1 MQVKVV
7 FTGSRDWPFYSMVW
21 DDLWDLA
28 WGAMDLGHVTLH
40 VFVGD
45 CPSGVDDDVDKWV
58 ENHPYIHD
66 LDGRQIRIQL
76 HYFRAEWDVY
86 GKGAGPVRNMRMV
99 EAATADGVEDVQYRA
114 YNFNGS
120 AGTANCVG
128 HLIAAGVKGVLVNM
142 NIVNTLPKV
151 DD

>member
-1 MQVKVV
+1 MKVV
-7 FTGSRDWPFYSMVW
+7 FTGSRDWPVYSMVW

-28 WGAMDLGHVTLH
+28 GKAMGLGHDTLH
-40 VFVGD
+40 VYVGD
-45 CPSGVDDDVDKWV
+45 CPTGVDNDVDKWV
-58 ENHPYIHD
+58 ENHPIVKGFNGTR
-66 LDGRQIRIQL
+66 LKVEI
-76 HYFRAEWDVY
+76 HYFQANWKKY

-99 EAATADGVEDVQYRA
+99 EAATADGVDDVQYRA
-114 YNFNGS
+114 YSLNGS

-128 HLIAAGVKGVLVNM
+128 HLVTAGVPGILVNM